1 MVKGELAVT
10 EIKEYEMRK
19 LSGEEILSI
28 YNGVAREHFPE
39 AELKPVGCI
48 ERMLA
53 EGGYAGLGLFWGEKL
68 IGYAFF
74 VKVPEG
80 DVLLLDYYAVLKEF
94 RNGGTGSLFLQKMQ
108 EIYKDRA
115 AIILETEEPE
125 KAKNEAEYDIRVRRN
140 GFYERNGAVRTCV
153 KSRLYIVEFG
163 IFVIPLCEKYT
174 DDQIYA
180 RLDAIYHYMFGT
192 EGYEKYVRIWKTDG
206 ED

>member
-1 MVKGELAVT
+1 MT
-10 EIKEYEMRK
+10 EVKEYEMRK

-28 YNGVAREHFPE
+28 YNGAAREHFPE
-39 AELKPVGCI
+39 AELKPVEII

-53 EGGYAGLGLFWGEKL
+53 EDGYTGLGLFLEEKL

-74 VKVPEG
+74 VKVPSG
-80 DVLLLDYYAVLKEF
+80 DVLLLDYYAVQKEF

-115 AIILETEEPE
+115 VILLETEEPE
-125 KAKNEAEYDIRVRRN
+125 KAKNQAEYNIRVRRN

-163 IFVIPLCEKYT
+163 IFVIPLREKYT
-174 DDQIYA
+174 DDQVYA
-180 RLDAIYHYMFGT
+180 QLDAIYHYMFGE
-192 EGYEKYVRIWKTDG
+192 EGYEKYVRIWKKDRET
-206 ED
+206 